1 MTEQQIME
9 YNLVHQQIA
18 EFCDTAPAKFKE
30 YADETINFLG
40 DMVYYASNGMLAKD
54 IWTEFHLSMAT
65 LFTYATQF
73 KVGIDKL
80 IEILGNT
87 YFDD

>member
-1 MTEQQIME
+1 
-9 YNLVHQQIA
+9 
-18 EFCDTAPAKFKE
+18 
-30 YADETINFLG
+30 
-40 DMVYYASNGMLAKD
+40 MVYYASNGMLAKD

-73 KVGIDKL
+73 KVSIDKL
-80 IEILGNT
+80 LEILGNT